1 MFKIIFK
8 RIVQAKSLATSDTTS
23 GKDNNKL
30 HKRSAYIDGS
40 TNALG
45 AEDWMND
52 IGGWSPEHDA
62 AFRMNQNDRN
72 GFRITT
78 KRTPM

>member
-1 MFKIIFK
+1 MDI
-8 RIVQAKSLATSDTTS
+8 SDITS
-23 GKDNNKL
+23 GKDNYKYKL
-30 HKRSAYIDGS
+30 HKRSAFIDGS